1 MGSKH
6 TYRSLSTARWPPP
19 APLVSATE
27 RHRNDTSSV
36 EMSTATLTEPV
47 RLADCDGPFTAGRLE
62 DCRQPATSPTGAR
75 RVAVVVFVSVSSR
88 RMGVGW
94 ECGTM
99 GGRHANEQT
108 GRRRQPAF
116 WLRPQLPFLL
126 RRCSCSRGIRG
137 RNEAQPNPPDPNPI
151 QGWRPGSDYAGSSI
165 LIKLSTFVISV

>member
-1 MGSKH
+1 MG
-6 TYRSLSTARWPPP
+6 TT
-19 APLVSATE
+19 
-27 RHRNDTSSV
+27 
-36 EMSTATLTEPV
+36 TLTEPV

-151 QGWRPGSDYAGSSI
+151 QGWRPGSDYANSSA
-165 LIKLSTFVISV
+165 LIK

>member
-6 TYRSLSTARWPPP
+6 TYRSLSTARWAPP

-36 EMSTATLTEPV
+36 ETSTTTLTEPV

-88 RMGVGW
+88 RMGVAAW
-94 ECGTM
+94 EWDYGRATRKQHRRD
-99 GGRHANEQT
+99 GGGSQHFGFVLSFLSYSAVA
-108 GRRRQPAF
+108 PA
-116 WLRPQLPFLL
+116 LAE
-126 RRCSCSRGIRG
+126 SEVGMK
-137 RNEAQPNPPDPNPI
+137 PNPI
-151 QGWRPGSDYAGSSI
+151 HQTRTRYKGGDPDQITRIVVP
-165 LIKLSTFVISV
+165 